1 MKSLNETYSSSH
13 GNTHETVAD
22 LVFCALVVL
31 VLFVVTLAV
40 EVSQRVRAS
49 LITTEA
55 IPVVEVVE
63 QIETLTPEE
72 VKELSERLQKQQS
85 EMEAQRTRMVEQ
97 EQQLQALRSQI
108 SSQENVLTNKLAALA
123 GEQRFTGA
131 TEPAV
136 VQMAYDYKKD
146 RFIFVRRKEFDNAMT
161 RKSGESDLAFIVRR
175 KSELVDLALL
185 CRTQRY
191 FTTEETNRIYA
202 GFSLYKQINPSQD
215 SYSISSERM
224 GVSFGPSLS
233 GYIAG
238 DVDLPSYAATE
249 IENAVNGN
257 FNVTGS
263 ESDGMYPSVIVHVN
277 ENDQTVVINGVTLSA
292 KDFKDVLLA
301 IGGRGVMLDFAGY
314 TGKAPDWLVENVLTP
329 TGYIGKTPKVPSN

>member
-1 MKSLNETYSSSH
+1 MKSLNETYASSH
-13 GNTHETVAD
+13 GNTHETFAD

-49 LITTEA
+49 LISTEVV
-55 IPVVEVVE
+55 PVVEVVE

-85 EMEAQRTRMVEQ
+85 EMEAQRRRMANQ
-97 EQQLQALRSQI
+97 EQQLQTLRSQV
-108 SSQENVLTNKLAALA
+108 SSQENALVMKLAALA

-131 TEPAV
+131 TEPATL
-136 VQMAYDYKKD
+136 QMAYEYKKD
-146 RFIFVRRKEFDNAMT
+146 RFIFVRRKEFNNAMT
-161 RKSGESDLAFIVRR
+161 KKSGESDLAFIVRR

-191 FTTEETNRIYA
+191 FTVEETKRLYA
-202 GFSLYKQINPSQD
+202 GFSLYQQINPTEN
-215 SYSISSERM
+215 SYAISNEQI
-224 GVSFGPSLS
+224 GITYGTSFS

-238 DVDLPSYAATE
+238 DANLPSYAETE
-249 IENAVNGN
+249 IENAINGI
-257 FNVTGS
+257 FEYIGS
-263 ESDGMYPSVIVHVN
+263 ESDGMYPSVLVHVN
-277 ENDQTVVINGVTLSA
+277 GNDQSVVINGVTLSA

-301 IGGRGVMLDFAGY
+301 IGGRGVMLDFTGY